1 MSYRAYAYEDYGL
14 LLEEDDLKKIAS
26 TVFCCNEEQMD
37 DVDISY
43 KLYDIGI
50 ISMVSEFT
58 GEACA
63 IGDDGKD
70 DWGSGEE
77 YDDDS
82 VCYIPITKCPS
93 LFARAYKDINEMVL
107 DFKQRV
113 GNGLPQDFPYRERIR
128 HIVGTYYG

>member
-26 TVFCCNEEQMD
+26 TVFNNGEQVD
-37 DVDISY
+37 DADIPFE
-43 KLYDIGI
+43 LHDMGI
-50 ISMVSEFT
+50 ISMISEFT

-77 YDDDS
+77 YDYDS
-82 VCYIPITKCPS
+82 VYYFPMPKYPS
-93 LFARAYKDINEMVL
+93 FFSRAYKDINEMIL
-107 DFKQRV
+107 DFKQEV
-113 GNGLPQDFPYRERIR
+113 GNYLPQDFPYRERIR

>member
-1 MSYRAYAYEDYGL
+1 MSMRAYAYEDYGL

-26 TVFCCNEEQMD
+26 TVFSNGEQVD
-37 DVDISY
+37 DADIPFE
-43 KLYDIGI
+43 LHDMGI
-50 ISMVSEFT
+50 ISMISEFT

-77 YDDDS
+77 YDGDS
-82 VCYIPITKCPS
+82 VYYYPIPKYPS
-93 LFARAYKDINEMVL
+93 LFRCAYKDINEMVL
-107 DFKQRV
+107 DFKQSI

-128 HIVGTYYG
+128 HIVGTYFG